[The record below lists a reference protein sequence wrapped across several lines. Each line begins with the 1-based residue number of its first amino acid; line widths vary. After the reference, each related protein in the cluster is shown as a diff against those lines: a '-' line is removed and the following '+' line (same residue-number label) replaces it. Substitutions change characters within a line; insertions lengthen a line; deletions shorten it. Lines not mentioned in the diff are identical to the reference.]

1 MKKSFLIKLI
11 LLLFLIPGC
20 ETVSN
25 KSDAII
31 KKENKKL
38 SKFIGQPESELKI
51 VMGNP
56 TEESKNEKGSR
67 ILVYKNKK
75 YGILCERQFEIN
87 EFDMVIGFNSKGCF

>member
-1 MKKSFLIKLI
+1 
-11 LLLFLIPGC
+11 
-20 ETVSN
+20 
-25 KSDAII
+25 
-31 KKENKKL
+31 
-38 SKFIGQPESELKI
+38 
-51 VMGNP
+51 MGNP